1 MKSIIEE
8 ASSVSKAVEN
18 GWIRAGKP
26 TQFSVKIF
34 ELPEKNFFGLTVK
47 KAKVGILFETEVS
60 TTSHHK
66 NSAGKRG
73 SANHPKKQVSERSH
87 NTSSSSA
94 QQPFSQKSS
103 SSEQP
108 RREQRAPQK
117 PQKTTAQQPEP
128 EQKRAERVEAEKP
141 QEKFPPLNWTP
152 EVVLFVD
159 TMIHES
165 LALMGLPNIDF
176 TTAPTEIGLK
186 VTFDAPIIDN
196 PLKERQFFQS
206 YAHVIVAA
214 VRNQFKPESRS
225 IRLTLV
231 STRS

>member
-34 ELPEKNFFGLTVK
+34 ELPEKNFFGLTTK

-60 TTSHHK
+60 SGSHHK
-66 NSAGKRG
+66 G
-73 SANHPKKQVSERSH
+73 SAKRSPTGHKKQLSDRTH
-87 NTSSSSA
+87 TTPA
-94 QQPFSQKSS
+94 QQQPNVQKSS
-103 SSEQP
+103 SNDQQ
-108 RREQRAPQK
+108 RRERHAQK
-117 PQKTTAQQPEP
+117 PQREAVQQQPER
-128 EQKRAERVEAEKP
+128 EQKRCEPRVEIEKT
-141 QEKFPPLNWTP
+141 QEKFPPLQWTP
-152 EVVLFVD
+152 EVISFVE
-159 TMIHES
+159 TMVRES
-165 LALMGLPNIDF
+165 LSLMGLPNIDF
-176 TTAPTEIGLK
+176 ATATTENGFK

-196 PLKERQFFQS
+196 VSKERQFFQS